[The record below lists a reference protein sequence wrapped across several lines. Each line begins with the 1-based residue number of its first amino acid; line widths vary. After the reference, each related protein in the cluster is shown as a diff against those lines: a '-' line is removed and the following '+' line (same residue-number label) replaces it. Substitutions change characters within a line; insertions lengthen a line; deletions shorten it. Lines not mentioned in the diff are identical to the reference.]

1 MSKRTKLDTVGLQW
15 PSKRVEAL
23 GERKFR
29 DIVGIL
35 PRPGHLRDKAQI
47 SGDCPGHSG
56 TVGNYVYVP
65 NVLCCNLLQ
74 VCVGGSLLRSSFSVI
89 SCSDMALG
97 RSCLLAITS
106 KQQSLSSSSH
116 RNRLSSSLHSSILS
130 RSLLST
136 TKMSTSVFW

>member
-47 SGDCPGHSG
+47 SG
-56 TVGNYVYVP
+56 TVGNYVYTLERQRSRVP
-65 NVLCCNLLQ
+65 YAGSKVNILLD
-74 VCVGGSLLRSSFSVI
+74 R
-89 SCSDMALG
+89 
-97 RSCLLAITS
+97 
-106 KQQSLSSSSH
+106 K
-116 RNRLSSSLHSSILS
+116 
-130 RSLLST
+130 
-136 TKMSTSVFW
+136 